1 MNVFKNPWKFYRHP
15 FKWLE
20 YFFRAFKYAH
30 QRAVKG
36 YCDIDLWDLN
46 AYYTEIISKTLR
58 ELAGCHCAYPGG
70 MEPEE
75 WTDILREIAYN
86 MDESCEDNDY
96 YPLPKFEAW
105 QKHIL
110 TKPDMNS
117 DEYDSW
123 FEEHQRLTKEMDK
136 EYFEHREY
144 MNMRKDKALDMLKE
158 YWYDLWD

>member
-15 FKWLE
+15 FKWIE
-20 YFFRAFKYAH
+20 YLFRSFKYAY
-30 QRAVKG
+30 QRAIKG

-75 WTDILREIAYN
+75 WTDILNDIAYN
-86 MDESCEDNDY
+86 LEESIEDNS
-96 YPLPKFEAW
+96 YPMPKFEAW
-105 QKHIL
+105 QECIL
-110 TKPDMNS
+110 TKPDVNS
-117 DEYDSW
+117 KEYGAW
-123 FEEHQRLTKEMDK
+123 FEKLRRLSYEKDK
-136 EYFEHREY
+136 EIFEQREY
-144 MNMRKDKALDMLKE
+144 MEMRKDKALDMLKE